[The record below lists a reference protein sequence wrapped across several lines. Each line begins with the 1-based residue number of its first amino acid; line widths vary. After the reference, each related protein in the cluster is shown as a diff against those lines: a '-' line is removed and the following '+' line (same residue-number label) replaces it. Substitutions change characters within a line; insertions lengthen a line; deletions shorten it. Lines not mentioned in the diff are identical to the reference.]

1 MFMLSKDTELTT
13 DLLRKIL
20 DKFNTTE
27 RPKRERWKNYYDG
40 KMDILQK
47 TYKDPSKPC
56 SHIVTNFCKVITDTY
71 CGYIA
76 GKPVTYTSN
85 DDIKDIQ
92 EVINYNDDE
101 SQNINWL
108 MNALIYGV
116 GYELH
121 WIDSDAQERYSQ
133 INPLNAIAIHA
144 ASLEKE
150 LLYFIRW
157 YDVSD
162 FDDSDLL
169 CVEVYDA
176 FTKKV
181 YHCHG
186 LVGALEFIGEEPH
199 LFGDVPVS
207 VFYLNDEEESIF
219 NQAISLNDAYNEL
232 QSTEVDEYSEL
243 CDSYLTM
250 TGSFDT
256 DTFAE
261 EVPKMKEN
269 RVLILPDG
277 ATANWLVKNTSDTQI
292 TNMLENIKKNIFKV
306 TSAPD
311 MSDENFM
318 AQSGVA
324 IKYKLV
330 GFENKASAI
339 VTNFTKAIQRRI
351 ELICNIL
358 HLKASDTVWRDVN
371 INFVRNLPQ
380 DLTETITLVNSLKG
394 SVSDATLLSQIP
406 FVTDVQSEIEAV
418 REQKANETSLYSFN
432 FGDEDEELDN

>member
-1 MFMLSKDTELTT
+1 MFMLSKDIELTPA
-13 DLLRKIL
+13 LLHKIL

-27 RPKRERWKNYYDG
+27 LPKRERWKNYYDG
-40 KMDILQK
+40 KMAILQK
-47 TYKDPSKPC
+47 TYTDPSKPC
-56 SHIVTNFCKVITDTY
+56 NRIVTNLCKVVADTY

-85 DDIKDIQ
+85 DNIDDIQ
-92 EVINYNDDE
+92 EIINYNDDE

-133 INPLNAIAIHA
+133 IGPLNCVAIHA

-157 YDVSD
+157 YDMSD

-186 LVGALEFIGEEPH
+186 LIGALEFVSEESHP
-199 LFGDVPVS
+199 FGDVPVS
-207 VFYLNDEEESIF
+207 VFYLNDSEESIF
-219 NQAISLNDAYNEL
+219 NQAMSLNDAYNEL
-232 QSTEVDEYSEL
+232 QSSEVDDYSAF
-243 CDSYLTM
+243 CDAYLAL
-250 TGSFDT
+250 TGMD
-256 DTFAE
+256 AE
-261 EVPKMKEN
+261 PDDIDAMKEN
-269 RVLILPDG
+269 RVLILPEGGSADYLIKQS
-277 ATANWLVKNTSDTQI
+277 NDTQI
-292 TNMLENIKKNIFKV
+292 QNMLDNIKKNIFKV

-330 GFENKASAI
+330 GFENVASSI

-351 ELICNIL
+351 ELICNVL
-358 HLKASDTVWRDVN
+358 HLKASDTIWRDVN

-380 DLTETITLVNSLKG
+380 DLTETINLVNSLKG
-394 SVSDATLLSQIP
+394 TVSDETLLGQIP
-406 FVTDVQSEIEAV
+406 FITDVQSEIEALQKQ
-418 REQKANETSLYSFN
+418 REVNMALYDFGNN
-432 FGDEDEELDN
+432 FDEEEEEE

>member
-1 MFMLSKDTELTT
+1 MYMLSKDTELTPE
-13 DLLRKIL
+13 LLRKIL
-20 DKFNTTE
+20 DRFNTTDLI
-27 RPKRERWKNYYDG
+27 KRKRWKNYYDG

-47 TYKDPSKPC
+47 QYSDPTKPC
-56 SHIVTNFCKVITDTY
+56 SHVVTNLCKVVADTY

-85 DDIKDIQ
+85 DNIDDIQ

-101 SQNINWL
+101 SENTNWL
-108 MNALIYGV
+108 LNALIYGV

-133 INPLNAIAIHA
+133 ISPLNCVAVHA
-144 ASLEKE
+144 ASLENE

-162 FDDSDLL
+162 FDDDDLL

-176 FTKKV
+176 HSKKT

-186 LVGALEFIGEEPH
+186 LVGALEFISEEPH
-199 LFGDVPVS
+199 AFGDVPVS
-207 VFYLNDEEESIF
+207 VFYLNEQEESIF
-219 NQAISLNDAYNEL
+219 NQAMSLNDAYNEL
-232 QSTEVDEYSEL
+232 QSSEVDDYSAF
-243 CDSYLTM
+243 CDAYLVLI
-250 TGSFDT
+250 GT
-256 DTFAE
+256 DAE
-261 EVPKMKEN
+261 KEDIASMKEN
-269 RVLILPDG
+269 RVLVLPEG
-277 ATANWLVKNTSDTQI
+277 ANAQYLIKQSNDTQI

-306 TSAPD
+306 TCTPD

-371 INFVRNLPQ
+371 INFVRNLPA
-380 DLTETITLVNSLKG
+380 DLTETINLVNSLKG

-418 REQKANETSLYSFN
+418 REQKEKEASLYNFN
-432 FGDEDEELDN
+432 VNFDDNDESNVE

>member
-1 MFMLSKDTELTT
+1 MYMLSKDTELTPE
-13 DLLRKIL
+13 LLRKIL
-20 DKFNTTE
+20 DRFNTTDLI
-27 RPKRERWKNYYDG
+27 KRKRWKNYYDG

-47 TYKDPSKPC
+47 QYSDPTKPC
-56 SHIVTNFCKVITDTY
+56 SHVVTNLCKVVADTY

-85 DDIKDIQ
+85 DNIDDIQ

-101 SQNINWL
+101 SENTNWL

-133 INPLNAIAIHA
+133 ISPLNCVAIHA
-144 ASLEKE
+144 ASLERE

-162 FDDSDLL
+162 FDDDDLL

-176 FTKKV
+176 HSKKT

-186 LVGALEFIGEEPH
+186 LVGALEFISEEPH
-199 LFGDVPVS
+199 AFNDVPVS
-207 VFYLNDEEESIF
+207 VFYLNEQEESIF
-219 NQAISLNDAYNEL
+219 NQAMSLNDAYNEL
-232 QSTEVDEYSEL
+232 QSSEVDDYSAF
-243 CDSYLTM
+243 CDAYLVL
-250 TGSFDT
+250 TGT
-256 DTFAE
+256 DAE
-261 EVPKMKEN
+261 DEDIAAMKEN
-269 RVLILPDG
+269 RVLVLPEG
-277 ATANWLVKNTSDTQI
+277 ANAQYLIKQSNDTQI

-371 INFVRNLPQ
+371 INFVRNLPA
-380 DLTETITLVNSLKG
+380 DLTETINLVNSLKG

-406 FVTDVQSEIEAV
+406 FVTDVQAEIEAV
-418 REQKANETSLYSFN
+418 REQKEKEASLYNFN
-432 FGDEDEELDN
+432 VNFDDNDESNVE

>member
-1 MFMLSKDTELTT
+1 MLSKDTELTPQ
-13 DLLRKIL
+13 LLRKIL
-20 DKFNTTE
+20 DRFNTTE

-47 TYKDPSKPC
+47 QYSDPTKPC
-56 SHIVTNFCKVITDTY
+56 SHVVTNLCKVVADTY

-85 DDIKDIQ
+85 DNIDDIQ

-101 SQNINWL
+101 SENTNWL
-108 MNALIYGV
+108 LNALIYGV

-133 INPLNAIAIHA
+133 ISPLNCVAVHA
-144 ASLEKE
+144 ASLDNE

-176 FTKKV
+176 HSKKT

-186 LVGALEFIGEEPH
+186 LVGALEFISEEPH
-199 LFGDVPVS
+199 AFNDVPVS
-207 VFYLNDEEESIF
+207 VFYLNEQEESIF
-219 NQAISLNDAYNEL
+219 NQAMSLNDAYNEL
-232 QSTEVDEYSEL
+232 QSSEVDDYSAF
-243 CDSYLTM
+243 CDAYLVLI
-250 TGSFDT
+250 GT
-256 DTFAE
+256 DAE
-261 EVPKMKEN
+261 EEDIASMKEN
-269 RVLILPDG
+269 RVLVLPEG
-277 ATANWLVKNTSDTQI
+277 ANAQYLIKQSNDTQI

-311 MSDENFM
+311 MSDESFM

-371 INFVRNLPQ
+371 INFVRNLPA
-380 DLTETITLVNSLKG
+380 DLTETINLVNSLKG

-406 FVTDVQSEIEAV
+406 FITDVQSEIEAV
-418 REQKANETSLYSFN
+418 REQKEKEASLYSFN
-432 FGDEDEELDN
+432 TVNFDDNEE

>member
-1 MFMLSKDTELTT
+1 MYMLSKDTELTPE
-13 DLLRKIL
+13 LLRKIL
-20 DKFNTTE
+20 DRFNTTDLI
-27 RPKRERWKNYYDG
+27 KRKRWKNYYDG

-47 TYKDPSKPC
+47 QYSDPTKPC
-56 SHIVTNFCKVITDTY
+56 SHVVTNLCKVVADTY

-85 DDIKDIQ
+85 DNIDDIQ

-101 SQNINWL
+101 SENTNWL
-108 MNALIYGV
+108 LNALIYGV

-121 WIDSDAQERYSQ
+121 WIDNDAQERYSQ
-133 INPLNAIAIHA
+133 ISPLNCVAVHA
-144 ASLEKE
+144 ASLENE

-162 FDDSDLL
+162 FDDDDLL

-176 FTKKV
+176 HSKKT

-186 LVGALEFIGEEPH
+186 LVGALEFVSEEPH
-199 LFGDVPVS
+199 AFNDVPVS
-207 VFYLNDEEESIF
+207 VFYLNEQEESIF
-219 NQAISLNDAYNEL
+219 NQAMSLNDAYNEL
-232 QSTEVDEYSEL
+232 QSSEVDDYSAF
-243 CDSYLTM
+243 CDAYLVLV
-250 TGSFDT
+250 GT
-256 DTFAE
+256 DAE
-261 EVPKMKEN
+261 KEDIAEMKEN
-269 RVLILPDG
+269 RVLVLPEG
-277 ATANWLVKNTSDTQI
+277 ANAQYLIKQSNDTQI

-306 TSAPD
+306 TCTPD

-371 INFVRNLPQ
+371 INFVRNLPA
-380 DLTETITLVNSLKG
+380 DLTETINLVNSLKG

-406 FVTDVQSEIEAV
+406 FVTDVQAEIDAV
-418 REQKANETSLYSFN
+418 REQKEKEASLYNFN
-432 FGDEDEELDN
+432 VNFDDNDESNVE

>member
-1 MFMLSKDTELTT
+1 MYMLSKDTELTPE
-13 DLLRKIL
+13 LLRKIL
-20 DKFNTTE
+20 DRFNTTDLI
-27 RPKRERWKNYYDG
+27 KRKRWKNYYDG

-47 TYKDPSKPC
+47 QYSDPTKPC
-56 SHIVTNFCKVITDTY
+56 SHVVTNLCKVVADTY

-85 DDIKDIQ
+85 DNIDDIQ

-101 SQNINWL
+101 SENTNWL
-108 MNALIYGV
+108 LNALIYGV

-121 WIDSDAQERYSQ
+121 WIDNDAQERYSQ
-133 INPLNAIAIHA
+133 ISPLNCVAVHA
-144 ASLEKE
+144 ASLENE

-176 FTKKV
+176 HSKKT

-186 LVGALEFIGEEPH
+186 LVGALEFISEEPH
-199 LFGDVPVS
+199 AFNDVPVS
-207 VFYLNDEEESIF
+207 VFYLNEQEESIF
-219 NQAISLNDAYNEL
+219 NQAMSLNDAYNEL
-232 QSTEVDEYSEL
+232 QSSEVDDYSAF
-243 CDSYLTM
+243 CDAYLVLV
-250 TGSFDT
+250 GT
-256 DTFAE
+256 DAE
-261 EVPKMKEN
+261 KEDIASMKEN
-269 RVLILPDG
+269 RVLVLPEG
-277 ATANWLVKNTSDTQI
+277 ANAQYLIKQSNDTQI

-371 INFVRNLPQ
+371 INFVRNLPA
-380 DLTETITLVNSLKG
+380 DLTETINLVNSLKG
-394 SVSDATLLSQIP
+394 TVSDATLLSQIP
-406 FVTDVQSEIEAV
+406 FITDVQSEIEAV
-418 REQKANETSLYSFN
+418 REQKEKEASLYNFN
-432 FGDEDEELDN
+432 VNFDDNDESNVE

>member
-1 MFMLSKDTELTT
+1 MFMLSKDTELTPE
-13 DLLRKIL
+13 LLRKIL
-20 DKFNTTE
+20 DRFNTTD
-27 RPKRERWKNYYDG
+27 RIKRERWKNYYDG
-40 KMDILQK
+40 KMDILKK

-56 SHIVTNFCKVITDTY
+56 SHVVTNLCKVVADTY

-85 DDIKDIQ
+85 DDISDIQ

-133 INPLNAIAIHA
+133 INPLNCVAVHA
-144 ASLEKE
+144 ASLENE

-176 FTKKV
+176 HSKKT

-199 LFGDVPVS
+199 AFGDVPVS
-207 VFYLNDEEESIF
+207 VFYLNEQEESIF
-219 NQAISLNDAYNEL
+219 NQAMSLNDAYNEL
-232 QSTEVDEYSEL
+232 QSSEVDDYSSF
-243 CDSYLTM
+243 CDAYLTL
-250 TGSFDT
+250 TGT
-256 DTFAE
+256 DAE
-261 EVPKMKEN
+261 EEDIASMKEN
-269 RVLILPDG
+269 RVLVLPEG
-277 ATANWLVKNTSDTQI
+277 AKAQYLIKQNNDTQI

-358 HLKASDTVWRDVN
+358 YLKASDTVWRDVN
-371 INFVRNLPQ
+371 INFVRNLPA
-380 DLTETITLVNSLKG
+380 DLTETINLVNSLKG

-406 FVTDVQSEIEAV
+406 FITDVQSEIEAV
-418 REQKANETSLYSFN
+418 REQKEKEASLYSFN
-432 FGDEDEELDN
+432 TIDFDDNEE

>member
-1 MFMLSKDTELTT
+1 MYMLSKDTELTPE
-13 DLLRKIL
+13 LLRKIL
-20 DKFNTTE
+20 DRFNTTDLI
-27 RPKRERWKNYYDG
+27 KRKRWKNYYDG

-47 TYKDPSKPC
+47 QYSDPTKPC
-56 SHIVTNFCKVITDTY
+56 SRVVTNLCKVVADTY

-85 DDIKDIQ
+85 DNIDDIQ

-101 SQNINWL
+101 SENTNWL
-108 MNALIYGV
+108 LNALIYGV

-133 INPLNAIAIHA
+133 ISPLNCVAVHA
-144 ASLEKE
+144 ASLENE

-162 FDDSDLL
+162 FDDDDLL

-176 FTKKV
+176 HSKKT

-186 LVGALEFIGEEPH
+186 LVGALEFISEEPH
-199 LFGDVPVS
+199 AFNDVPVS
-207 VFYLNDEEESIF
+207 VFYLNEQEESIF
-219 NQAISLNDAYNEL
+219 NQAMSLNDAYNEL
-232 QSTEVDEYSEL
+232 QSSEVDDYSAF
-243 CDSYLTM
+243 CDAYLVLV
-250 TGSFDT
+250 GT
-256 DTFAE
+256 DAE
-261 EVPKMKEN
+261 KEDIASMKEN
-269 RVLILPDG
+269 RVLVLPEG
-277 ATANWLVKNTSDTQI
+277 ANAQYLIKQSNDTQI

-371 INFVRNLPQ
+371 INFVRNLPA
-380 DLTETITLVNSLKG
+380 DLIETINLVNSLKG

-406 FVTDVQSEIEAV
+406 FITDVQSEIEAV
-418 REQKANETSLYSFN
+418 REQKEKEASLYSFN
-432 FGDEDEELDN
+432 TVNFDDNEE

>member
-1 MFMLSKDTELTT
+1 MYMLSKDTELSPE
-13 DLLRKIL
+13 LLRKIL
-20 DKFNTTE
+20 DRFNTTDLI
-27 RPKRERWKNYYDG
+27 KRKRWKNYYDG

-47 TYKDPSKPC
+47 QYSDPTKPC
-56 SHIVTNFCKVITDTY
+56 SHVVTNLCKVVADTY

-85 DDIKDIQ
+85 DNIDDIQ

-101 SQNINWL
+101 SENTNWL
-108 MNALIYGV
+108 LNALIYGV

-133 INPLNAIAIHA
+133 ISPLNCVAVHA
-144 ASLEKE
+144 ASLENE

-162 FDDSDLL
+162 FDDDDLL

-176 FTKKV
+176 HSKKT

-186 LVGALEFIGEEPH
+186 LVGALEFISEEPH
-199 LFGDVPVS
+199 AFNDVPVS
-207 VFYLNDEEESIF
+207 VFYLNEQEESIF
-219 NQAISLNDAYNEL
+219 NQAMSLNDAYNEL
-232 QSTEVDEYSEL
+232 QSSEVDDYSSF
-243 CDSYLTM
+243 CDAYLVLV
-250 TGSFDT
+250 GT
-256 DTFAE
+256 DAE
-261 EVPKMKEN
+261 KEDIASMKEN
-269 RVLILPDG
+269 RVLVLPEG
-277 ATANWLVKNTSDTQI
+277 ANAQYLIKQSNDTQI

-371 INFVRNLPQ
+371 INFVRNLPA
-380 DLTETITLVNSLKG
+380 DLTETINLVNSLKG

-406 FVTDVQSEIEAV
+406 FVTDVQAEIEAV
-418 REQKANETSLYSFN
+418 REQKEKEASLYNFN
-432 FGDEDEELDN
+432 VNFDDNDESNVE

>member
-1 MFMLSKDTELTT
+1 MYMLSKDTELTPE
-13 DLLRKIL
+13 LLRKIL
-20 DKFNTTE
+20 DRFNTTDLI
-27 RPKRERWKNYYDG
+27 KRKRWKNYYDG

-47 TYKDPSKPC
+47 QYSDPTKPC
-56 SHIVTNFCKVITDTY
+56 SRVVTNLCKVVADTY

-85 DDIKDIQ
+85 DNIDDIQ

-101 SQNINWL
+101 SENTNWL
-108 MNALIYGV
+108 LNALIYGV

-133 INPLNAIAIHA
+133 ISPLNCVAVHA
-144 ASLEKE
+144 ASLENE

-162 FDDSDLL
+162 FDDDDLL

-176 FTKKV
+176 HSKKT

-186 LVGALEFIGEEPH
+186 LVGALEFISEEPH
-199 LFGDVPVS
+199 AFNDVPVS
-207 VFYLNDEEESIF
+207 VFYLNEQEESIF
-219 NQAISLNDAYNEL
+219 NQAMSLNDAYNEL
-232 QSTEVDEYSEL
+232 QSSEVDDYSAF
-243 CDSYLTM
+243 CDAYLVLV
-250 TGSFDT
+250 GT
-256 DTFAE
+256 DAE
-261 EVPKMKEN
+261 KEDIASMKEN
-269 RVLILPDG
+269 RVLVLPEG
-277 ATANWLVKNTSDTQI
+277 ANAQYLIKQSNDTQI

-371 INFVRNLPQ
+371 INFVRNLPA
-380 DLTETITLVNSLKG
+380 DLTETINLVNSLKG

-406 FVTDVQSEIEAV
+406 FITDVKSEIDAV
-418 REQKANETSLYSFN
+418 REQKEKEASLYNFN
-432 FGDEDEELDN
+432 VNFDDNDESNVE

>member
-1 MFMLSKDTELTT
+1 MYMLSKDTELTPE
-13 DLLRKIL
+13 LLRKIL
-20 DKFNTTE
+20 DRFNTTD
-27 RPKRERWKNYYDG
+27 RIKRERWKNYYDG

-47 TYKDPSKPC
+47 QYSDPTKPC
-56 SHIVTNFCKVITDTY
+56 SRVVTNLCKVVADTY

-85 DDIKDIQ
+85 DDISDIQ

-133 INPLNAIAIHA
+133 ISPLNCVAVHA
-144 ASLEKE
+144 ASLENE

-176 FTKKV
+176 HSKKT

-186 LVGALEFIGEEPH
+186 LVGALEFISEEPH
-199 LFGDVPVS
+199 AFNDVPVS
-207 VFYLNDEEESIF
+207 VFYLNEQEESIF
-219 NQAISLNDAYNEL
+219 NQAMSLNDAYNEL
-232 QSTEVDEYSEL
+232 QSSEVDDYSSF
-243 CDSYLTM
+243 CDAYLVL
-250 TGSFDT
+250 TGT
-256 DTFAE
+256 DAE
-261 EVPKMKEN
+261 EEDIASMKEN
-269 RVLILPDG
+269 RVLVLPEG
-277 ATANWLVKNTSDTQI
+277 ANAQYLIKQSNDTQI
-292 TNMLENIKKNIFKV
+292 TNMLDNIKKNIFKV

-371 INFVRNLPQ
+371 INFVRNLPA
-380 DLTETITLVNSLKG
+380 DLTETINLVNSLKG

-406 FVTDVQSEIEAV
+406 FITDVQSEIEAV
-418 REQKANETSLYSFN
+418 REQKEKEASLYSFN
-432 FGDEDEELDN
+432 TINFDDNEE

>member
-1 MFMLSKDTELTT
+1 MYMLSKDTELTPE
-13 DLLRKIL
+13 LLRKIL
-20 DKFNTTE
+20 DRFNTTDLI
-27 RPKRERWKNYYDG
+27 KRKRWKNYYDG

-47 TYKDPSKPC
+47 QYSDPTKPC
-56 SHIVTNFCKVITDTY
+56 SHVVTNLCKVVADTY

-85 DDIKDIQ
+85 DNIDDIQ

-101 SQNINWL
+101 SENTNWL
-108 MNALIYGV
+108 LNALIYGV

-121 WIDSDAQERYSQ
+121 WIDNDAQERYSQ
-133 INPLNAIAIHA
+133 ISPLNCVAVHA
-144 ASLEKE
+144 ASLDNE

-157 YDVSD
+157 YDISD

-176 FTKKV
+176 HSKRT

-186 LVGALEFIGEEPH
+186 LVGALEFISEEPH
-199 LFGDVPVS
+199 AFNDVPVS
-207 VFYLNDEEESIF
+207 VFYLNEQEESIF
-219 NQAISLNDAYNEL
+219 NQAMSLNDAYNEL
-232 QSTEVDEYSEL
+232 QSSEVDDYSAF
-243 CDSYLTM
+243 CDAYLTL
-250 TGSFDT
+250 TGT
-256 DTFAE
+256 DAE
-261 EVPKMKEN
+261 DEDIASMKEN
-269 RVLILPDG
+269 RVLVLPEG
-277 ATANWLVKNTSDTQI
+277 AKAQYLIKQSNDTQI

-306 TSAPD
+306 TCTPD

-371 INFVRNLPQ
+371 INFVRNLPA
-380 DLTETITLVNSLKG
+380 DLTETINLVNSLKG

-406 FVTDVQSEIEAV
+406 FITDVQSEIEAV
-418 REQKANETSLYSFN
+418 REQKEKEASLYSFN
-432 FGDEDEELDN
+432 TINFDDNEE

>member
-1 MFMLSKDTELTT
+1 MYMLSKDTELTPE
-13 DLLRKIL
+13 LLRKIL
-20 DKFNTTE
+20 DRFNTTDLI
-27 RPKRERWKNYYDG
+27 KRKRWKNYYDG

-47 TYKDPSKPC
+47 QYSDPTKPC
-56 SHIVTNFCKVITDTY
+56 SHVVTNLCKVVADTY

-85 DDIKDIQ
+85 DNIDDIQ

-101 SQNINWL
+101 SENTNWL
-108 MNALIYGV
+108 LNALIYGV

-121 WIDSDAQERYSQ
+121 WIDNDAQERYSQ
-133 INPLNAIAIHA
+133 ISPLNCVAIHA
-144 ASLEKE
+144 ASLENE

-162 FDDSDLL
+162 FDDDDLL

-176 FTKKV
+176 HSKKT

-186 LVGALEFIGEEPH
+186 LVGALEFISEEPH
-199 LFGDVPVS
+199 AFNDVPVS
-207 VFYLNDEEESIF
+207 VFYLNEQEESIF
-219 NQAISLNDAYNEL
+219 NQAMSLNDAYNEL
-232 QSTEVDEYSEL
+232 QSSEVDDYSAF
-243 CDSYLTM
+243 CDAYLVLI
-250 TGSFDT
+250 GT
-256 DTFAE
+256 DAE
-261 EVPKMKEN
+261 EEDIASMKEN
-269 RVLILPDG
+269 RVLVLPEG
-277 ATANWLVKNTSDTQI
+277 ANAQYLIKQSNDTQI

-306 TSAPD
+306 TCTPD

-330 GFENKASAI
+330 GFENKASSI

-371 INFVRNLPQ
+371 INFVRNLPA
-380 DLTETITLVNSLKG
+380 DLTETINLVNSLKG
-394 SVSDATLLSQIP
+394 TVSDATLLSQIP
-406 FVTDVQSEIEAV
+406 FVTDVQAEIEAV
-418 REQKANETSLYSFN
+418 REQKEKEASLYNFN
-432 FGDEDEELDN
+432 VNFDDNDESNVE

>member
-1 MFMLSKDTELTT
+1 MYMLSKDTELTPE
-13 DLLRKIL
+13 LLRKIL
-20 DKFNTTE
+20 DRFNTTDLI
-27 RPKRERWKNYYDG
+27 KRKRWKNYYDG

-47 TYKDPSKPC
+47 QYSDPTKPC
-56 SHIVTNFCKVITDTY
+56 SHVVTNLCKVVADTY

-85 DDIKDIQ
+85 DNIDDIQ

-101 SQNINWL
+101 SENTNWL
-108 MNALIYGV
+108 LNALIYGV

-121 WIDSDAQERYSQ
+121 WIDNDAQERYSQ
-133 INPLNAIAIHA
+133 ISPLNCVAIHA
-144 ASLEKE
+144 ASLENE

-162 FDDSDLL
+162 FDDDDLL

-176 FTKKV
+176 HTKKT
-181 YHCHG
+181 YHCHS
-186 LVGALEFIGEEPH
+186 LVGALEFISEEPH
-199 LFGDVPVS
+199 AFNDVPVS
-207 VFYLNDEEESIF
+207 VFYLNEQEESIF
-219 NQAISLNDAYNEL
+219 NQAMSLNDAYNEL
-232 QSTEVDEYSEL
+232 QSSEVDDYSAF
-243 CDSYLTM
+243 CDAYLVLV
-250 TGSFDT
+250 GT
-256 DTFAE
+256 DAE
-261 EVPKMKEN
+261 KEDIASMKEN
-269 RVLILPDG
+269 RVLVLPEG
-277 ATANWLVKNTSDTQI
+277 ANAQYLIKQSNDTQI

-306 TSAPD
+306 TCTPD

-380 DLTETITLVNSLKG
+380 DLTETINLVNSLKG

-418 REQKANETSLYSFN
+418 REQKEKEASLYNFN
-432 FGDEDEELDN
+432 VNFDDNDESNEE

>member
-1 MFMLSKDTELTT
+1 MYMLSKDTELTPE
-13 DLLRKIL
+13 LLRKIL
-20 DKFNTTE
+20 DRFNTTDLI
-27 RPKRERWKNYYDG
+27 KRKRWKNYYDG

-47 TYKDPSKPC
+47 QYSDPTKPC
-56 SHIVTNFCKVITDTY
+56 SHVVTNLCKVVADTY

-85 DDIKDIQ
+85 DNIDDIQ

-101 SQNINWL
+101 SENTNWL
-108 MNALIYGV
+108 LNALIYGV

-121 WIDSDAQERYSQ
+121 WIDNDAQERYSQ
-133 INPLNAIAIHA
+133 ISPLNCVAIHA
-144 ASLEKE
+144 ASLENE

-162 FDDSDLL
+162 FDDDDLL

-176 FTKKV
+176 HSKKT

-186 LVGALEFIGEEPH
+186 LVGALEFISEEPH
-199 LFGDVPVS
+199 AFNDVPVS
-207 VFYLNDEEESIF
+207 VFYLNEQEESIF
-219 NQAISLNDAYNEL
+219 NQAMSLNDAYNEL
-232 QSTEVDEYSEL
+232 QSSEVDDYSAF
-243 CDSYLTM
+243 CDAYLVLI
-250 TGSFDT
+250 GT
-256 DTFAE
+256 DAE
-261 EVPKMKEN
+261 KEDIASMKEN
-269 RVLILPDG
+269 RVLVLPEG
-277 ATANWLVKNTSDTQI
+277 ANAQYLIKQSNDTQI

-306 TSAPD
+306 TCAPD

-330 GFENKASAI
+330 GFENKASSI

-371 INFVRNLPQ
+371 INFVRNLPA
-380 DLTETITLVNSLKG
+380 DLTETINLVNSLKG
-394 SVSDATLLSQIP
+394 TVSDATLLSQIP
-406 FVTDVQSEIEAV
+406 FVTDVQAEIEAV
-418 REQKANETSLYSFN
+418 REQKEKEASLYNFN
-432 FGDEDEELDN
+432 VNFDDNDESNVE

>member
-1 MFMLSKDTELTT
+1 MYMLSKDTELTPE
-13 DLLRKIL
+13 LLRKIL
-20 DKFNTTE
+20 DRFNTTDLI
-27 RPKRERWKNYYDG
+27 KRKRWKNYYDG

-47 TYKDPSKPC
+47 QYSDPTKPC
-56 SHIVTNFCKVITDTY
+56 SHVVTNLCKVVADTY

-85 DDIKDIQ
+85 DNIDDIQ

-101 SQNINWL
+101 SENTNWL
-108 MNALIYGV
+108 LNALIYGV

-121 WIDSDAQERYSQ
+121 WIDNDAQERYSQ
-133 INPLNAIAIHA
+133 ISPLNCVAIHA
-144 ASLEKE
+144 ASLENE

-162 FDDSDLL
+162 FDDDDLL

-176 FTKKV
+176 HTKKT

-186 LVGALEFIGEEPH
+186 LVGALEFISEEPH
-199 LFGDVPVS
+199 AFNDVPVS
-207 VFYLNDEEESIF
+207 VFYLNEQEESIF
-219 NQAISLNDAYNEL
+219 NQAMSLNDAYNEL
-232 QSTEVDEYSEL
+232 QSSEVDDYSSF
-243 CDSYLTM
+243 CDAYLVLV
-250 TGSFDT
+250 GT
-256 DTFAE
+256 DAE
-261 EVPKMKEN
+261 KEDIAEMKEN
-269 RVLILPDG
+269 RVLVLPEG
-277 ATANWLVKNTSDTQI
+277 ANAQYLIKQSNDTQI

-306 TSAPD
+306 TCTPD

-371 INFVRNLPQ
+371 INFVRNLPA
-380 DLTETITLVNSLKG
+380 DLTETINLVNSLKG
-394 SVSDATLLSQIP
+394 TVSDATLLGQIP
-406 FVTDVQSEIEAV
+406 FVTDVQAEIDAV
-418 REQKANETSLYSFN
+418 REQKEKEASLYNFN
-432 FGDEDEELDN
+432 VNFDDNDESNVE

>member
-1 MFMLSKDTELTT
+1 MYMLSKDTELTPE
-13 DLLRKIL
+13 LLRKIL
-20 DKFNTTE
+20 DRFNTTDLI
-27 RPKRERWKNYYDG
+27 KRKRWKNYYDG

-47 TYKDPSKPC
+47 QYSDPTKPC
-56 SHIVTNFCKVITDTY
+56 SHVVTNLCKVVADTY

-85 DDIKDIQ
+85 DNIDDIQ

-101 SQNINWL
+101 SENTNWL
-108 MNALIYGV
+108 LNALIYGV

-133 INPLNAIAIHA
+133 ISPLNCVAIHA
-144 ASLEKE
+144 ASLERE

-176 FTKKV
+176 HTKKT

-186 LVGALEFIGEEPH
+186 LVGALEFISEEPH
-199 LFGDVPVS
+199 AFNDVPVS
-207 VFYLNDEEESIF
+207 VFYLNEQEESIF
-219 NQAISLNDAYNEL
+219 NQAMSLNDAYNEL
-232 QSTEVDEYSEL
+232 QSSEVDDYSAF
-243 CDSYLTM
+243 CDAYLVLI
-250 TGSFDT
+250 GT
-256 DTFAE
+256 DAE
-261 EVPKMKEN
+261 DEDIAAMKEN
-269 RVLILPDG
+269 RVLVLPEG
-277 ATANWLVKNTSDTQI
+277 ANAQYLIKQSNDTQI

-306 TSAPD
+306 TCTPD

-330 GFENKASAI
+330 GFENKASSI

-371 INFVRNLPQ
+371 INFVRNLPV
-380 DLTETITLVNSLKG
+380 DLTETINLVNSLKG

-418 REQKANETSLYSFN
+418 RAQKEKEASLYNFN
-432 FGDEDEELDN
+432 VNFDDNDESNVE

>member
-1 MFMLSKDTELTT
+1 MYMLSKDTELTPE
-13 DLLRKIL
+13 LLRKIL
-20 DKFNTTE
+20 DRFNTTE

-47 TYKDPSKPC
+47 TYKDPTKPC
-56 SHIVTNFCKVITDTY
+56 SHVVTNLCKVVADTY

-85 DDIKDIQ
+85 DDISDIQ

-101 SQNINWL
+101 SENTNWL
-108 MNALIYGV
+108 LNALIYGV

-133 INPLNAIAIHA
+133 INPLNCVAVHA
-144 ASLEKE
+144 ASLENE

-162 FDDSDLL
+162 FDNSDLL

-176 FTKKV
+176 HSKKT

-186 LVGALEFIGEEPH
+186 LVGALEFISEEPH
-199 LFGDVPVS
+199 AFNDVPVS
-207 VFYLNDEEESIF
+207 VFYLNEQEESIF
-219 NQAISLNDAYNEL
+219 NQAMSLNDAYNEL
-232 QSTEVDEYSEL
+232 QSSEVDDYSAF
-243 CDSYLTM
+243 CDAYLVLI
-250 TGSFDT
+250 GT
-256 DTFAE
+256 DAE
-261 EVPKMKEN
+261 EEDIAAMKEN
-269 RVLILPDG
+269 RVLVLPEG
-277 ATANWLVKNTSDTQI
+277 ANAQYLIKQSNDTQI

-306 TSAPD
+306 TCTPD

-330 GFENKASAI
+330 GFENKASSI

-371 INFVRNLPQ
+371 INFVRNLPA
-380 DLTETITLVNSLKG
+380 DLTETINLVNSLKG
-394 SVSDATLLSQIP
+394 TVSDATLLGQIP
-406 FVTDVQSEIEAV
+406 FITDVQSEIEAV
-418 REQKANETSLYSFN
+418 KVQKEKEASLYNFN
-432 FGDEDEELDN
+432 VNFDDNDESNVE

>member
-27 RPKRERWKNYYDG
+27 SKKRKRWKNYYDG
-40 KMDILQK
+40 KMDILKK

-56 SHIVTNFCKVITDTY
+56 SHIVTNLCKVVADTY

-85 DDIKDIQ
+85 DNIDDIQ

-144 ASLEKE
+144 ASLDNE

-176 FTKKV
+176 YTKKT

-186 LVGALEFIGEEPH
+186 LVGALEFISEEPH
-199 LFGDVPVS
+199 AFNDVPVS
-207 VFYLNDEEESIF
+207 VFYLNEQEESIF
-219 NQAISLNDAYNEL
+219 NQAMSLNDAYNEL
-232 QSTEVDEYSEL
+232 QSSEVDDYSSF
-243 CDSYLTM
+243 CDAYLVLI
-250 TGSFDT
+250 GT
-256 DTFAE
+256 DAE
-261 EVPKMKEN
+261 KEDIAEMKEN
-269 RVLILPDG
+269 RVLVLPEG
-277 ATANWLVKNTSDTQI
+277 ANAQYLIKQSNDTQI

-306 TSAPD
+306 TCAPD

-380 DLTETITLVNSLKG
+380 DLTETISLVNSLKG

-406 FVTDVQSEIEAV
+406 FVTDVQAEIEAV
-418 REQKANETSLYSFN
+418 REQKEKEASLYNFN
-432 FGDEDEELDN
+432 VNFDDNDESNVE

>member
-1 MFMLSKDTELTT
+1 MYMLSKDTELTPE
-13 DLLRKIL
+13 LLRKIL
-20 DKFNTTE
+20 DRFNTTE

-47 TYKDPSKPC
+47 RYSDPTKPC
-56 SHIVTNFCKVITDTY
+56 SHVVTNLCKVVADTY

-85 DDIKDIQ
+85 DDISDIQ

-101 SQNINWL
+101 SENTNWL
-108 MNALIYGV
+108 LNALIYGV

-133 INPLNAIAIHA
+133 INPLNCVAVHA
-144 ASLEKE
+144 ASLENE

-176 FTKKV
+176 HSKKT

-186 LVGALEFIGEEPH
+186 LVGALEFISEEPH
-199 LFGDVPVS
+199 AFNDVPVS
-207 VFYLNDEEESIF
+207 VFYLNEQEESIF
-219 NQAISLNDAYNEL
+219 NQAMSLNDAYNEL
-232 QSTEVDEYSEL
+232 QSSEVDDYSAF
-243 CDSYLTM
+243 CDAYLVLI
-250 TGSFDT
+250 GT
-256 DTFAE
+256 DAE
-261 EVPKMKEN
+261 EEDIASMKEN
-269 RVLILPDG
+269 RVLVLPEG
-277 ATANWLVKNTSDTQI
+277 ANAQYLIKQSNDTQI

-306 TSAPD
+306 TCAPD

-330 GFENKASAI
+330 GFENNASAI

-371 INFVRNLPQ
+371 INFVRNLPA
-380 DLTETITLVNSLKG
+380 DLTETINLVNSLKG

-406 FVTDVQSEIEAV
+406 FITDVQSEIEAV
-418 REQKANETSLYSFN
+418 REQKEKEASLYSFN
-432 FGDEDEELDN
+432 TVNFDDNEE

>member
-1 MFMLSKDTELTT
+1 MYMLSKDTELTPE
-13 DLLRKIL
+13 LLRKIL
-20 DKFNTTE
+20 DRFNTTDLI
-27 RPKRERWKNYYDG
+27 KRKRWKNYYDG

-47 TYKDPSKPC
+47 QYSDPTKPC
-56 SHIVTNFCKVITDTY
+56 SHVVTNLCKVVADTY

-85 DDIKDIQ
+85 DNIDDIQ

-101 SQNINWL
+101 SENTNWL
-108 MNALIYGV
+108 LNALIYGV

-121 WIDSDAQERYSQ
+121 WIDNDAQERYSQ
-133 INPLNAIAIHA
+133 INPLNCVAIHA
-144 ASLEKE
+144 ASLENE

-176 FTKKV
+176 HSKKT

-186 LVGALEFIGEEPH
+186 LVGALEFISEEPH
-199 LFGDVPVS
+199 AFNDVPVS
-207 VFYLNDEEESIF
+207 VFYLNEQEESIF
-219 NQAISLNDAYNEL
+219 NQAMSLNDAYNEL
-232 QSTEVDEYSEL
+232 QSSEVDDYSAF
-243 CDSYLTM
+243 CDAYLVLI
-250 TGSFDT
+250 GT
-256 DTFAE
+256 DAE
-261 EVPKMKEN
+261 DEDIAAMKEN
-269 RVLILPDG
+269 RVLVLPEG
-277 ATANWLVKNTSDTQI
+277 ANAQYLIKQSNDTQI

-306 TSAPD
+306 TCTPD

-371 INFVRNLPQ
+371 INFVRNLPA
-380 DLTETITLVNSLKG
+380 DLTETINLVNSLKG
-394 SVSDATLLSQIP
+394 TVSDATLLSQIP

-418 REQKANETSLYSFN
+418 REQKEKEASLYNFN
-432 FGDEDEELDN
+432 VNFDDNDESNVE

>member
-1 MFMLSKDTELTT
+1 MYMLSKDTELTPE
-13 DLLRKIL
+13 LLRKIL
-20 DKFNTTE
+20 DRFNTTD
-27 RPKRERWKNYYDG
+27 RIKRERWKNYYDG

-47 TYKDPSKPC
+47 QYSDPTKPC
-56 SHIVTNFCKVITDTY
+56 SHVVTNLCKVVADTY

-85 DDIKDIQ
+85 DNIDDIQ

-101 SQNINWL
+101 SENTNWL
-108 MNALIYGV
+108 LNALIYGV

-133 INPLNAIAIHA
+133 INPLNCVAVHA
-144 ASLEKE
+144 ASLENE

-176 FTKKV
+176 HSKKT

-186 LVGALEFIGEEPH
+186 LVGALEFISEEPH
-199 LFGDVPVS
+199 AFNDVPVS
-207 VFYLNDEEESIF
+207 VFYLNEQEESIF
-219 NQAISLNDAYNEL
+219 NQAMSLNDAYNEL
-232 QSTEVDEYSEL
+232 QSSEVDDYSAF
-243 CDSYLTM
+243 CDAYLVLI
-250 TGSFDT
+250 GT
-256 DTFAE
+256 DAE
-261 EVPKMKEN
+261 EEDIASMKEN
-269 RVLILPDG
+269 RVLVLPEG
-277 ATANWLVKNTSDTQI
+277 ANAQYLIKQSNDTQI

-371 INFVRNLPQ
+371 INFVRNLPA
-380 DLTETITLVNSLKG
+380 DLTETINLVNSLKG

-406 FVTDVQSEIEAV
+406 FITDVQSEIEAV
-418 REQKANETSLYSFN
+418 REQKEKEASLYSFN
-432 FGDEDEELDN
+432 TINFDDNEE

>member
-1 MFMLSKDTELTT
+1 MYMLSKDTELTPE
-13 DLLRKIL
+13 LLRKIL
-20 DKFNTTE
+20 DRFNTTDLI
-27 RPKRERWKNYYDG
+27 KRKRWKNYYDG

-47 TYKDPSKPC
+47 QYSDPTKPC
-56 SHIVTNFCKVITDTY
+56 AHVVTNLCKVVADTY

-85 DDIKDIQ
+85 DNIDDIQ

-101 SQNINWL
+101 SENTNWL
-108 MNALIYGV
+108 LNALIYGV

-133 INPLNAIAIHA
+133 ISPLNCVAVHA
-144 ASLEKE
+144 ASLERE

-162 FDDSDLL
+162 FDDSDLI

-176 FTKKV
+176 HTKKT

-186 LVGALEFIGEEPH
+186 LVGALEFISEEPH
-199 LFGDVPVS
+199 AFNDVPVS
-207 VFYLNDEEESIF
+207 VFYLNEQEESIF
-219 NQAISLNDAYNEL
+219 NQAMSLNDAYNEL
-232 QSTEVDEYSEL
+232 QSSEVDDYSAF
-243 CDSYLTM
+243 CDAYLVLV
-250 TGSFDT
+250 GT
-256 DTFAE
+256 DAE
-261 EVPKMKEN
+261 DEDIAAMKEN
-269 RVLILPDG
+269 RVLVLPEG
-277 ATANWLVKNTSDTQI
+277 ANAQYLIKQSNDTQI
-292 TNMLENIKKNIFKV
+292 TNMLDNIKKNIFKV

-371 INFVRNLPQ
+371 INFVRNLPA
-380 DLTETITLVNSLKG
+380 DLTETINLVNSLKG

-406 FVTDVQSEIEAV
+406 FITDVQSEIEAV
-418 REQKANETSLYSFN
+418 KVQKEKEASLYNFN
-432 FGDEDEELDN
+432 VNFDDNDGSNEE

>member
-1 MFMLSKDTELTT
+1 MYMLSKDTELTPE
-13 DLLRKIL
+13 LLRKIL
-20 DKFNTTE
+20 DRFNTTDLI
-27 RPKRERWKNYYDG
+27 KRKRWKNYYDG

-47 TYKDPSKPC
+47 QYSDPTKPC
-56 SHIVTNFCKVITDTY
+56 SRVVTNLCKVVADTY

-85 DDIKDIQ
+85 DNIDDIQ

-101 SQNINWL
+101 SENTNWL
-108 MNALIYGV
+108 LNALIYGV

-133 INPLNAIAIHA
+133 ISPLNCVAVHA
-144 ASLEKE
+144 ASLENE

-162 FDDSDLL
+162 FDDDDLL

-176 FTKKV
+176 HSKKT

-186 LVGALEFIGEEPH
+186 LVGALEFISEEPH
-199 LFGDVPVS
+199 AFNDVPVS
-207 VFYLNDEEESIF
+207 VFYLNEQEESIF
-219 NQAISLNDAYNEL
+219 NQAMSLNDAYNEL
-232 QSTEVDEYSEL
+232 QSSEVDDYSAF
-243 CDSYLTM
+243 CDAYLVLV
-250 TGSFDT
+250 GT
-256 DTFAE
+256 DAE
-261 EVPKMKEN
+261 KEDIASMKEN
-269 RVLILPDG
+269 RVLVLPEG
-277 ATANWLVKNTSDTQI
+277 ANAQYLIKQSNDTQI

-371 INFVRNLPQ
+371 INFVRNLPA
-380 DLTETITLVNSLKG
+380 DLTETINLVNSLKG

-406 FVTDVQSEIEAV
+406 FITDVQSEIDAV
-418 REQKANETSLYSFN
+418 REQKEKEASLYNFN
-432 FGDEDEELDN
+432 VNFDDNDESNIE

>member
-1 MFMLSKDTELTT
+1 MYMLSKDTELTPE
-13 DLLRKIL
+13 LLRKIL
-20 DKFNTTE
+20 DRFNTTDLI
-27 RPKRERWKNYYDG
+27 KRKRWKNYYDG

-47 TYKDPSKPC
+47 QYSDPTKPC
-56 SHIVTNFCKVITDTY
+56 SHVVTNLCKVVADTY

-85 DDIKDIQ
+85 DNIDDIQ

-101 SQNINWL
+101 SENTNWL
-108 MNALIYGV
+108 LNALIYGV

-133 INPLNAIAIHA
+133 ISPLNCVAVHA
-144 ASLEKE
+144 ASLENE

-162 FDDSDLL
+162 FDDDDLL

-176 FTKKV
+176 HTKKT

-186 LVGALEFIGEEPH
+186 LVGALEFISEEPH
-199 LFGDVPVS
+199 AFNDVPVS
-207 VFYLNDEEESIF
+207 VFYLNEQEESIF
-219 NQAISLNDAYNEL
+219 NQAMSLNDAYNEL
-232 QSTEVDEYSEL
+232 QSSEVDDYSAF
-243 CDSYLTM
+243 CDAYLVLI
-250 TGSFDT
+250 GT
-256 DTFAE
+256 DAE
-261 EVPKMKEN
+261 KEDISEMKEN
-269 RVLILPDG
+269 RVLVLPEG
-277 ATANWLVKNTSDTQI
+277 ANAQYLIKQSNDTQI

-306 TSAPD
+306 TCTPD

-330 GFENKASAI
+330 GFENMASAI

-371 INFVRNLPQ
+371 INFVRNLPA
-380 DLTETITLVNSLKG
+380 DLTETINLVNSLKG
-394 SVSDATLLSQIP
+394 TVSDATLLSQIP
-406 FVTDVQSEIEAV
+406 FITDVQSEIEAV
-418 REQKANETSLYSFN
+418 KVQKEKEASLYNFN
-432 FGDEDEELDN
+432 VNFDDNDESNVE

>member
-1 MFMLSKDTELTT
+1 MLSKDTELTPE
-13 DLLRKIL
+13 LLRKIL
-20 DKFNTTE
+20 DRFNTTDLI
-27 RPKRERWKNYYDG
+27 KRKRWKNYYDG

-47 TYKDPSKPC
+47 QYSDPTKPC
-56 SHIVTNFCKVITDTY
+56 SRVVTNLCKVVADTY

-85 DDIKDIQ
+85 DNIDDIQ

-101 SQNINWL
+101 SENTNWL
-108 MNALIYGV
+108 LNALIYGV

-133 INPLNAIAIHA
+133 ISPLNCVAVHA
-144 ASLEKE
+144 ASLENE

-162 FDDSDLL
+162 FDDDDLL

-176 FTKKV
+176 HSKKT

-186 LVGALEFIGEEPH
+186 LVGALEFISEEPH
-199 LFGDVPVS
+199 AFNDVPVS
-207 VFYLNDEEESIF
+207 VFYLNEQEESIF
-219 NQAISLNDAYNEL
+219 NQAMSLNDAYNEL
-232 QSTEVDEYSEL
+232 QSSEVDDYSAF
-243 CDSYLTM
+243 CDAYLVLV
-250 TGSFDT
+250 GT
-256 DTFAE
+256 DAE
-261 EVPKMKEN
+261 KEDIASMKEN
-269 RVLILPDG
+269 RVLVLPEG
-277 ATANWLVKNTSDTQI
+277 ANAQYLIKQSNDTQI

-371 INFVRNLPQ
+371 INFVRNLPA
-380 DLTETITLVNSLKG
+380 DLTETINLVNSLKG

-406 FVTDVQSEIEAV
+406 FITDVQSEIEAV
-418 REQKANETSLYSFN
+418 REQKEKEASLYSFN
-432 FGDEDEELDN
+432 TVNFDDNEE

>member
-1 MFMLSKDTELTT
+1 MYMLSKDTELTPE
-13 DLLRKIL
+13 LLRKIL
-20 DKFNTTE
+20 DRFNTTDLI
-27 RPKRERWKNYYDG
+27 KRKRWKNYYDG

-47 TYKDPSKPC
+47 QYSDPTKPC
-56 SHIVTNFCKVITDTY
+56 SHVVTNLCKVVADTY

-85 DDIKDIQ
+85 DNIDDIQ

-101 SQNINWL
+101 SENTNWL
-108 MNALIYGV
+108 LNALIYGV

-121 WIDSDAQERYSQ
+121 WIDNDAQERYSQ
-133 INPLNAIAIHA
+133 ISPLNCVAVHA
-144 ASLEKE
+144 ASLENE

-162 FDDSDLL
+162 FDDDDLL

-176 FTKKV
+176 HSKKT

-186 LVGALEFIGEEPH
+186 LVGALEFISEEPH
-199 LFGDVPVS
+199 AFNDVPVS
-207 VFYLNDEEESIF
+207 VFYLNEQEESIF
-219 NQAISLNDAYNEL
+219 NQAMSLNDAYNEL
-232 QSTEVDEYSEL
+232 QSSEVDDYSAF
-243 CDSYLTM
+243 CDAYLVLV
-250 TGSFDT
+250 GT
-256 DTFAE
+256 DAE
-261 EVPKMKEN
+261 KEDIAEMKEN
-269 RVLILPDG
+269 RVLVLPEG
-277 ATANWLVKNTSDTQI
+277 ANAQYLIKQSNDTQI

-306 TSAPD
+306 TCTPD

-371 INFVRNLPQ
+371 INFVRNLPA
-380 DLTETITLVNSLKG
+380 DLTETINLVNSLKG

-406 FVTDVQSEIEAV
+406 FVTDVQAEIEAV
-418 REQKANETSLYSFN
+418 KVQKEKEASLYNFN
-432 FGDEDEELDN
+432 VNFDDNDEGNVE

>member
-1 MFMLSKDTELTT
+1 MYMLSKDTELTPE
-13 DLLRKIL
+13 LLRKIL
-20 DKFNTTE
+20 DRFNTTDLI
-27 RPKRERWKNYYDG
+27 KRKRWKNYYDG

-47 TYKDPSKPC
+47 QYSDPTKPC
-56 SHIVTNFCKVITDTY
+56 SHVVTNLCKVVADTY

-85 DDIKDIQ
+85 DNIDDIQ

-101 SQNINWL
+101 SENTNWL
-108 MNALIYGV
+108 LNALIYGV

-133 INPLNAIAIHA
+133 ISPLNCVAIHA
-144 ASLEKE
+144 ASLERE

-176 FTKKV
+176 HSKKT

-186 LVGALEFIGEEPH
+186 LVGALEFISEEPH
-199 LFGDVPVS
+199 AFNDVPVS
-207 VFYLNDEEESIF
+207 VFYLNEQEESIF
-219 NQAISLNDAYNEL
+219 NQAMSLNDAYNEL
-232 QSTEVDEYSEL
+232 QSSEVDDYSAF
-243 CDSYLTM
+243 CDAYLVLI
-250 TGSFDT
+250 GT
-256 DTFAE
+256 DAE
-261 EVPKMKEN
+261 DEDIAAMKEN
-269 RVLILPDG
+269 RVLVLPEG
-277 ATANWLVKNTSDTQI
+277 ANAQYLIKQSNDTQI

-306 TSAPD
+306 TCTPD

-330 GFENKASAI
+330 GFENKASSI

-371 INFVRNLPQ
+371 INFVRNLPA
-380 DLTETITLVNSLKG
+380 DLTETINLVNSLKG
-394 SVSDATLLSQIP
+394 TVSDATLLSQIP
-406 FVTDVQSEIEAV
+406 FITDVQSEIDAV
-418 REQKANETSLYSFN
+418 RAQKEKEASLYNFN
-432 FGDEDEELDN
+432 VNFDDNDESNVE

>member
-1 MFMLSKDTELTT
+1 MYMLSKDTELTPE
-13 DLLRKIL
+13 LLRKIL
-20 DKFNTTE
+20 DRFNTTDLI
-27 RPKRERWKNYYDG
+27 KRKRWKNYYDG

-47 TYKDPSKPC
+47 QYSDPTKPC
-56 SHIVTNFCKVITDTY
+56 SHVVTNLCKVVADTY

-85 DDIKDIQ
+85 DNIDDIQ

-101 SQNINWL
+101 SENTNWL
-108 MNALIYGV
+108 LNALIYGV

-133 INPLNAIAIHA
+133 ISPLNCVAVHA
-144 ASLEKE
+144 ASLERE

-162 FDDSDLL
+162 FDDDDLL

-176 FTKKV
+176 HSKKT

-186 LVGALEFIGEEPH
+186 LVGALEFISEEPH
-199 LFGDVPVS
+199 AFNDVPVS
-207 VFYLNDEEESIF
+207 VFYLNEQEESIF
-219 NQAISLNDAYNEL
+219 NQAMSLNDAYNEL
-232 QSTEVDEYSEL
+232 QSSEVDDYSAF
-243 CDSYLTM
+243 CDAYLVLI
-250 TGSFDT
+250 GT
-256 DTFAE
+256 DAE
-261 EVPKMKEN
+261 KEDIASMKEN
-269 RVLILPDG
+269 RVLVLPEG
-277 ATANWLVKNTSDTQI
+277 ANAQYLIKQSNDTQI

-306 TSAPD
+306 TCTPD

-380 DLTETITLVNSLKG
+380 DLTETINLVNSLKG
-394 SVSDATLLSQIP
+394 TVSDATLLSQIP

-418 REQKANETSLYSFN
+418 REQKEKEASLYNFN
-432 FGDEDEELDN
+432 VNFDDNDESNVE

>member
-1 MFMLSKDTELTT
+1 MLSKDTELTPE
-13 DLLRKIL
+13 LLRKIL
-20 DKFNTTE
+20 DRFNTTE

-47 TYKDPSKPC
+47 QYSDPTKPC
-56 SHIVTNFCKVITDTY
+56 SHVVTNLCKVVADTY

-85 DDIKDIQ
+85 DNIDDIQ

-101 SQNINWL
+101 SENTNWL
-108 MNALIYGV
+108 LNALIYGV

-133 INPLNAIAIHA
+133 ISPLNCVAVHA
-144 ASLEKE
+144 ASLENE

-176 FTKKV
+176 HSKRT

-186 LVGALEFIGEEPH
+186 LVGALEFISEEPH
-199 LFGDVPVS
+199 AFNDVPVS
-207 VFYLNDEEESIF
+207 VFYLNEQEESIF
-219 NQAISLNDAYNEL
+219 NQAMSLNDAYNEL
-232 QSTEVDEYSEL
+232 QSSEVDDYSAF
-243 CDSYLTM
+243 CDAYLVLI
-250 TGSFDT
+250 GT
-256 DTFAE
+256 DAE
-261 EVPKMKEN
+261 EEDIASMKEN
-269 RVLILPDG
+269 RVLVLPEG
-277 ATANWLVKNTSDTQI
+277 ANAQYLIKQSNDTQI

-330 GFENKASAI
+330 GFENRASAI

-371 INFVRNLPQ
+371 INFVRNLPA
-380 DLTETITLVNSLKG
+380 DLTETINLVNSLKG

-406 FVTDVQSEIEAV
+406 FITDVQSEIEAV
-418 REQKANETSLYSFN
+418 REQKEKEASLYSFN
-432 FGDEDEELDN
+432 TVNFDDNEE

>member
-1 MFMLSKDTELTT
+1 MLSKDTELTPE
-13 DLLRKIL
+13 LLRKIL
-20 DKFNTTE
+20 DRFNTTDLI
-27 RPKRERWKNYYDG
+27 KRKRWKNYYDG

-47 TYKDPSKPC
+47 QYSDPTKPC
-56 SHIVTNFCKVITDTY
+56 SHVVTNLCKVVADTY

-85 DDIKDIQ
+85 DNIDDIQ

-101 SQNINWL
+101 SENTNWL
-108 MNALIYGV
+108 LNALIYGV

-121 WIDSDAQERYSQ
+121 WIDNDAQERYSQ
-133 INPLNAIAIHA
+133 ISPLNCVAVHA
-144 ASLEKE
+144 ASLENE

-162 FDDSDLL
+162 FDDDDLL

-176 FTKKV
+176 HSKKT

-186 LVGALEFIGEEPH
+186 LVGALEFISEEPH
-199 LFGDVPVS
+199 AFNDVPVS
-207 VFYLNDEEESIF
+207 VFYLNEQEESIF
-219 NQAISLNDAYNEL
+219 NQAMSLNDAYNEL
-232 QSTEVDEYSEL
+232 QSSEVDDYSAF
-243 CDSYLTM
+243 CDAYLVLV
-250 TGSFDT
+250 GT
-256 DTFAE
+256 DAE
-261 EVPKMKEN
+261 KEDIASMKEN
-269 RVLILPDG
+269 RVLVLPEG
-277 ATANWLVKNTSDTQI
+277 ANAQYLIKQSNDTQI

-371 INFVRNLPQ
+371 INFVRNLPA
-380 DLTETITLVNSLKG
+380 DLTETINLVNSLKG

-406 FVTDVQSEIEAV
+406 FITDVQSEIEAV
-418 REQKANETSLYSFN
+418 REQKEKEASLYNFN
-432 FGDEDEELDN
+432 VNFDDNDESNVE